1 MIYFRRLVFGIIWRL
16 LCTWEKEQWTYI
28 GKKRYTYSDTNIPE
42 EGSIDSKFPSC
53 NVWGL
58 DWASSRLRWG
68 SAADVLFSVLW
79 GIKAVKRYPQR
90 VSLCMLALLWKWGE
104 IGRFCGGVFVHQ
116 EITSSYPK
124 CWGYSSK
131 YQRYFPKINLH
142 ISYHFS
148 EFLQTTLWGER
159 EEKHYLRA
167 RTESFQLRTGDKG
180 GRKSRE

>member
-1 MIYFRRLVFGIIWRL
+1 MHLRKRTVNLH
-16 LCTWEKEQWTYI
+16 WE
-28 GKKRYTYSDTNIPE
+28 KKRYTYSDTNIPE

-79 GIKAVKRYPQR
+79 GIKAVKRYLQR

-104 IGRFCGGVFVHQ
+104 SGRFCGGVFVHQ